1 MRTSADFMKIGTCP
15 GLPETDMSGYRF
27 SVLVARDVNGW
38 EAFCPDFPDC
48 RARGS
53 SYEDAVANLKDVI
66 QLLVEDGLGDD
77 EAPPQPDELC
87 FTALDLAL

>member
-1 MRTSADFMKIGTCP
+1 
-15 GLPETDMSGYRF
+15 MSGYRF

-77 EAPPQPDELC
+77 ETLARPDERRLI
-87 FTALDLAL
+87 ALSN